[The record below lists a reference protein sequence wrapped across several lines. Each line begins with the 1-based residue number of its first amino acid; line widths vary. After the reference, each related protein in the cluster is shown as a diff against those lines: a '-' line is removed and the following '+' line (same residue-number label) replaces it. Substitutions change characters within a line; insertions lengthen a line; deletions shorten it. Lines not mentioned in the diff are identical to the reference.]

1 MIDGQN
7 ETVSGKP
14 KLLLAD
20 DSITIRKV
28 VELTFA
34 EEGIEVTAVGSGEE
48 AMQKFIEAQPDIV
61 LVDVNMPDPTGY
73 HICEMI
79 KQDESTRHIP
89 VLLLVGSFEPF
100 DQDLAERVRAD
111 GFMVKPFQ
119 SIRELVGKVNELLG
133 PEKEPVRPLPE
144 TSDIDSLI
152 HDSFSDSYKTGDADN
167 SDIFL
172 GDAGLDDEII
182 ETTHPSDSRLL
193 DQTAEIESRDYSS
206 HDETV
211 DHIAEIEHIDQP
223 YEIER
228 ADHSFESETDQPPTE
243 ERADQTFEIERTES
257 ESERGTLQFHSE
269 TVDDASERN
278 TAELSDTQTFDHS
291 FDSEPTDR
299 SAETQTVDHT
309 FEDEQTFQPPSY
321 EYTDQPTE
329 AEPIDQEADIEQL
342 EHPHTESAPETEPDL
357 ALRGFDWSAAPV
369 DEPVPETP
377 SNGSFDRQPFIDE
390 DRILELGRD
399 DELEVDTLRDMELEG
414 APPAEAS
421 MQEPSAELIARIA
434 DLVVEKLSDRVVREI
449 AREAVPRI
457 AENLIREAL
466 EEEKNR

>member
-1 MIDGQN
+1 MIDEQN
-7 ETVSGKP
+7 ETISGKP

-34 EEGIEVTAVGSGEE
+34 EEGIDVTAVGSGEE
-48 AMQKFIEAQPDIV
+48 AMQKFVEAQPDIV

-100 DQDLAERVRAD
+100 DQDLAEKVGAD

-133 PEKEPVRPLPE
+133 PEKEPVRTPPE
-144 TSDIDSLI
+144 TSDIDNLI
-152 HDSFSDSYKTGDADN
+152 HDSFSESYKTGDGENTDV
-167 SDIFL
+167 FL

-182 ETTHPSDSRLL
+182 ETTHPSDRRRL
-193 DQTAEIESRDYSS
+193 DETAEIETRDYSS
-206 HDETV
+206 YDEPV
-211 DHIAEIEHIDQP
+211 EHISEIEHIDQP
-223 YEIER
+223 YEFER
-228 ADHSFESETDQPPTE
+228 RDHSFESKADRTPEEEHTDQP
-243 ERADQTFEIERTES
+243 FEIERAES
-257 ESERGTLQFHSE
+257 EVNVSELQFHGE
-269 TVDDASERN
+269 PVGDASERD
-278 TAELSDTQTFDHS
+278 TAELPY
-291 FDSEPTDR
+291 SE
-299 SAETQTVDHT
+299 TVH
-309 FEDEQTFQPPSY
+309 

-329 AEPIDQEADIEQL
+329 GEPANTFESEHTYQAPSYEHTDHPSEIEGSEQQG
-342 EHPHTESAPETEPDL
+342 EMEDSESSHPNPTSETEPDL

-369 DEPVPETP
+369 DEPAPETP
-377 SNGSFDRQPFIDE
+377 SNGSFDRRSVIDE
-390 DRILELGRD
+390 DRILDLGMD
-399 DELEVDTLRDMELEG
+399 DEMEVDTLRDMELEETPTSE
-414 APPAEAS
+414 APK
-421 MQEPSAELIARIA
+421 QEPSEEFIARVA
-434 DLVVEKLSDRVVREI
+434 ALVVEKLSDRVVREI